1 MDDTIL
7 RQTLITELDFEPSI
21 NSALIGVAV
30 EDGVVT
36 LTGHVSS
43 YAEKLAAEEAVKRI
57 KGVKA
62 IAQEIEVRYPD
73 SKKSSDDQIAKRAID
88 ILKWDVSVPED
99 RIQVK
104 VQNGWITLSGE
115 VDRYYQK
122 RAAQDAVRQ
131 STVSSEW

>member
-43 YAEKLAAEEAVKRI
+43 YAENSLQRRPSSASRELKRSRKKLRFATLMQRS
-57 KGVKA
+57 
-62 IAQEIEVRYPD
+62 RRTT
-73 SKKSSDDQIAKRAID
+73 KSQKRAID
-88 ILKWDVSVPED
+88 VLKWDVRCSRRPHPS
-99 RIQVK
+99 K
-104 VQNGWITLSGE
+104 G
-115 VDRYYQK
+115 
-122 RAAQDAVRQ
+122 A
-131 STVSSEW
+131 EWLDHSLR

>member
-43 YAEKLAAEEAVKRI
+43 YPRNCCR
-57 KGVKA
+57 G
-62 IAQEIEVRYPD
+62 
-73 SKKSSDDQIAKRAID
+73 
-88 ILKWDVSVPED
+88 
-99 RIQVK
+99 
-104 VQNGWITLSGE
+104 G
-115 VDRYYQK
+115 
-122 RAAQDAVRQ
+122 RQ
-131 STVSSEW
+131 AHQGS